1 MRKIVISAFTAA
13 TVLGFAGAAS
23 AQQIYLNFGSSPG
36 YMPPAYEY
44 GSGYGAPGVYYRSL
58 EGGPRFDRPG
68 RFKTWNGCQ
77 AGWTV
82 QDGRCKPYRG
92 Y

>member
-1 MRKIVISAFTAA
+1 
-13 TVLGFAGAAS
+13 
-23 AQQIYLNFGSSPG
+23 
-36 YMPPAYEY
+36 
-44 GSGYGAPGVYYRSL
+44 L